1 MPRLELDDE
10 DILDTAPDLLSYEI
24 NNMVEHN
31 IKIIKVGEASL
42 LFEQMVNHWE
52 PRPGSSA
59 FRFQKTQLVRDDQFI
74 NKIHKYTVLTN
85 EEMQF
90 ISNPSHFEGK
100 TICLYPMMDALYV
113 IDMIY

>member
-10 DILDTAPDLLSYEI
+10 DIIDTVPDLLSYEI
-24 NNMVEHN
+24 TNVVKHN
-31 IKIIKVGEASL
+31 IKIIKVGEGSL
-42 LFEQMVNHWE
+42 LFEQMVKHWE
-52 PRPGSSA
+52 PRPGSSV

-74 NKIHKYTVLTN
+74 NKIHKYTVLKK

-90 ISNPSHFEGK
+90 ISDPSHFERK
-100 TICLYPMMDALYV
+100 TICLYPMTDALYV